1 MTNDLRRSNKFGR
14 SPMRLKVLLLAL
26 FIFCAGAGRVAAAE
40 SYSVTGVVL
49 KVDKAKKS
57 FTASCQQIPGYMD
70 AMVMPYSVRESRELE
85 GLAPGTMIEFNL
97 VVDQESSYAKD
108 VRIRGYDSLEQDP
121 LTARRL
127 RLLNGHGDSPQEK
140 PLDVG
145 QQVPDFALLDQN
157 GQRVALS
164 QFAGKVVAI
173 TFIYTRCALPNF
185 CFRLSNNFGRLQKRF
200 GDRMG
205 QDLVLL
211 SISFDPVHDQP
222 DVLAHYGSIWNA
234 DPKGWRL
241 LTGSLPEVQR
251 VSHLFGMNFW
261 LDEGLMTH
269 SLHTIVIDRN
279 GKLVA
284 NLEGN
289 EFTADQL
296 GDLVQTEMNRSR
308 PRFTLSEWIARVW
321 HAGE

>member
-1 MTNDLRRSNKFGR
+1 MK
-14 SPMRLKVLLLAL
+14 LKALLLTLLVFSVGQA
-26 FIFCAGAGRVAAAE
+26 RAAE

-49 KVDKAKKS
+49 KVDKAKKT
-57 FTASCQQIPGYMD
+57 FTASCKEIPGYMD
-70 AMVMPYSVRESRELE
+70 AMVMPYSVREGRELE
-85 GLAPGTMIEFNL
+85 GLGPGIMVEFKL
-97 VVDQESSYAKD
+97 VVDKDSSYAEA

-127 RLLNGHGDSPQEK
+127 RLLEGLGDSSEPK
-140 PLDVG
+140 PLSVG
-145 QQVPDFALLDQN
+145 QQVPDFALHDQN
-157 GQRVALS
+157 GQHVSLS
-164 QFAGKVVAI
+164 QFSGKVVAI
-173 TFIYTRCALPNF
+173 TFVYTRCALPNF

-205 QDLVLL
+205 QDVVLL
-211 SISFDPVHDQP
+211 SISFDPVHDTP
-222 DVLAHYGSIWNA
+222 EVLAHYGSIWNA

-241 LTGSLPEVQR
+241 LTGDLAEVQK
-251 VSHLFGMNFW
+251 VSRQFGMNFW

-308 PRFTLSEWIARVW
+308 PRSTFSEWVARVW